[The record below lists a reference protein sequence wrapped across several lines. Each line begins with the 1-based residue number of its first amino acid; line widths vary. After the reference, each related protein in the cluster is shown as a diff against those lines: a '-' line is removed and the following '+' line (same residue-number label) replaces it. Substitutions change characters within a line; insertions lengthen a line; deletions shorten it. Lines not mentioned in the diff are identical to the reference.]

1 LLIRVAILAGFGAIM
16 VNFDDLLDDDEAPVI
31 DPRDIFLTL
40 ERDRRF
46 AFPRDIQTEVMKA
59 WFAVRDQ
66 RDTIIKLNV
75 GSGKTLVG
83 LLLLQSSLNE
93 GKGPGLYVC
102 PDNQLVSQVQE
113 EANALGL
120 EVVQDPRDPA
130 YAAGQK
136 ICVNTVHKLF
146 NGKSVFGVGTVKLPI
161 GAVIV
166 DDAHACI
173 ATISEQ
179 FRITLPNSHE
189 AYAKILKAIAADLRR
204 QSPSRYLELEDSD
217 PWATMEVPF
226 WAWKEKQE
234 KVLRALHE
242 HKDSDELMFSY
253 PLLREILP
261 YCRCIISGQSLE
273 IEPIYP
279 PTDLIRSFFTAKR
292 RIYMTATLAD
302 DSGLVTHFGANPEKL
317 NAPVVPV
324 SSQFMGERMILMPQ
338 ELSPDIEV
346 PQIRQM
352 LIDLSKDANVVVI
365 VPSKPSADKWRAD
378 ADQILIGDKVAGGIE
393 KLRAGHVGLT
403 VLVNRYDGIDL
414 PGDACRILA
423 LFELPEVS
431 SFREAADMNILGNSK
446 AGLRR
451 QMQRIEQGMGRG
463 VRSNDDY
470 CVVLLCGPK
479 LTSRVKSPESRQ
491 MLTGAT
497 QAQLELSTKLAK
509 QLDGTDIDGI
519 VKVIKQCLHRDSGW
533 VKVSKKALL
542 KATPSQGLSL
552 DPLAVAMR
560 TAFDQA
566 RMGDHPAAVQ
576 TLKKVVN
583 TVDDEDAKALCLV
596 RQAEIAHHIDPAN
609 AQKIL
614 LAAHKLNHSVLRPL
628 EGIAYQKLSPV
639 SGKQAAA
646 VQEIHRSRFLEAADR
661 ILHFK
666 SLVEDLKFEPGTN
679 NEFEAAIYEVGCL
692 IGVGSQ
698 RPEKTPEK
706 GPDNLWAFSN
716 GEFLVIE
723 CKNGATSDN
732 GISKHD
738 LGQLD
743 QGIDWFEEKYTST
756 VPKTALIIHPMKH
769 TGPGAAMIEGAR
781 VMTEKQLDKLRDAL
795 VNFAKALGDENVL
808 NDVGRINDIL
818 TFNHLTP
825 KAFVE
830 HFSVPLRKS

>member
-1 LLIRVAILAGFGAIM
+1 M
-16 VNFDDLLDDDEAPVI
+16 VNFEDLLDDDEAPVI

-40 ERDRRF
+40 ERDKRF
-46 AFPRDIQTEVMKA
+46 SFPRDIQTEVMKA

-83 LLLLQSSLNE
+83 LLLLESSLNE
-93 GKGPGLYVC
+93 GKGPALYIC
-102 PDNQLVSQVQE
+102 PDNQLVSQVKE
-113 EANALGL
+113 EADALGL
-120 EVVQDPRDPA
+120 EVVEDPRDAA

-136 ICVNTVHKLF
+136 ICVTTVHKLF
-146 NGKSVFGVGTVKLPI
+146 NGKSVFGVENVKLPI
-161 GAVIV
+161 GTVII

-189 AYAKILKAIAADLRR
+189 AYAKILKAVATDLKR
-204 QSPSRYLELEDSD
+204 QSPSHYLELEDGD

-234 KVLRALHE
+234 KVLKALHE
-242 HKDSDELMFSY
+242 QKDSDELVFSY

-261 YCRCIISGQSLE
+261 YCRCLISGQSLE
-273 IEPIYP
+273 IEPICP
-279 PTDLIRSFFTAKR
+279 PTDLIRSFFKAKR

-302 DSGLVTHFGANPEKL
+302 DSGLVTHFGASPEKL
-317 NAPVVPV
+317 SDPIIPV

-338 ELSPDIEV
+338 ELNPDIEV
-346 PQIRQM
+346 PQIRQ
-352 LIDLSKDANVVVI
+352 LLVDLSEDENVVVI
-365 VPSKPSADKWRAD
+365 VPSKQSADSWKDD

-431 SFREAADMNILGNSK
+431 SFREAADMGILADSK

-463 VRSNDDY
+463 VRSNDDF

-479 LTSRVKSPESRQ
+479 LTSRIKSPEGRQ

-497 QAQLELSTKLAK
+497 QAQLELSTNLAK
-509 QLDGTDIDGI
+509 QLDGTDIHGI
-519 VKVIKQCLHRDSGW
+519 AKVIKQCLDRDSGW
-533 VKVSKKALL
+533 VKASKKALL
-542 KATPSQGLSL
+542 KAKPSKGLSL
-552 DPLAVAMR
+552 DPVAVATR
-560 TAFDQA
+560 AAFDLA

-576 TLKKVVN
+576 TLKKAVSAL
-583 TVDDEDAKALCLV
+583 DDDDAKALTLV
-596 RQAEIAHHIDPAN
+596 REAEIAHHIDPAN

-614 LAAHKLNHSVLRPL
+614 LAAHKLNHSVLKPI

-661 ILHFK
+661 VLHFK
-666 SLVEDLKFEPGTN
+666 GLVEDLKFEPDTS
-679 NEFEAAIYEVGCL
+679 NEFEAAIHDVGCL
-692 IGVGSQ
+692 IGIGSQ
-698 RPEKTPEK
+698 RPEKSSDN

-716 GEFLVIE
+716 GEFLIIE
-723 CKNGATSDN
+723 CKNGATSEH

-738 LGQLD
+738 LGQLG
-743 QGIDWFEEKYTST
+743 QGIDWFEEKYTSS
-756 VPKTALIIHPMKH
+756 VPKNTLIIHPMKH
-769 TGPGAAMIEGAR
+769 TGPGAAMVEGAR
-781 VMTEKQLDKLRDAL
+781 VMTETQLAKLRDAL
-795 VNFAKALGDENVL
+795 LNFAKALGDENVL
-808 NDVGRINDIL
+808 NDVGRISELL
-818 TFNHLTP
+818 TSNHFTP
-825 KAFVE
+825 KAFLA
-830 HFSVPLRKS
+830 HYSVPLKKA